1 MTWQEAEREF
11 SDEVVGDE
19 TLARTFERSAER
31 NADRVAQRYK
41 GGVYDRSLVE
51 AGVIDAAPE
60 GDYADLTYGEMRAI
74 VRHLAAGFRELGV
87 DDDTRLAVFAETRM
101 EWAQVDFAALSAGAV
116 VTTVYASSSADGLRY
131 LLEDPGATVVV
142 AENRAR
148 LEEVVAVRDDLDHE
162 LDAIVT
168 MDDVDVGDLDAAA
181 VDDVYTLGEVH
192 DMGAAAFDEA
202 AHESWLDGV
211 DADDLA
217 SLVYT
222 SGTTGKPKGVRLT
235 HAEFR
240 ANLTQYYTRLAAKAE
255 GDGNGSGEIDGIS
268 PASTTLSFLPLAHA
282 FERLTGHFVPF
293 AAGATVAYAES
304 PGTLRE
310 DFGLVRPTVVTS
322 VPRVYETLFD
332 AARGQASGSP
342 VKRRV
347 FEWAVDVGR
356 THYRT
361 ADPGPLLDAKRAVAD
376 RLVFSSVREA
386 LGGEIDFLV
395 SGGGSLSAELCS
407 LYHAMGLP
415 ILEGYGLTETAP
427 VVSVNPPSAPEV
439 GTIGPPVI
447 DTEIAVDTEAVDTE
461 AVDAGAVDTG
471 GSDGGGGDGQ
481 PNADEPG
488 AVGELLVRGPQVT
501 DGYWNRPDAT
511 REAFTPADA
520 LPADAPTA
528 GTSPAERDGDPDESW
543 FRTGDIVRLRPD
555 GYIVFRGRT
564 KRLLVLSTGENVAPE
579 PMEDR
584 FAANEFV
591 EQCCVLGD
599 DRRFVSALIVP
610 NVDRVSA
617 WADDRGID
625 LPDDREAVCRDERVR
640 ERIGTEVDRV
650 NASFESYER
659 IRGFR
664 LVPERFTEANGL
676 LTPTMKKKRRTI
688 LDRFADDVEAVYD
701 ETGVVGDET
710 GDVGDETGDVGDETG
725 GGE

>member
-222 SGTTGKPKGVRLT
+222 SGTTGEPKGVRLT

-332 AARGQASGSP
+332 AARGQASGAP

-447 DTEIAVDTEAVDTE
+447 DTEIAVDTEAVDAE

-701 ETGVVGDET
+701 ETGGVGDET

>member
-222 SGTTGKPKGVRLT
+222 SGTTGEPKGVRLT

-701 ETGVVGDET
+701 ETGG
-710 GDVGDETGDVGDETG
+710 VGDETGDVGDETG

>member
-116 VTTVYASSSADGLRY
+116 LTTVYASSSADGLRY

-222 SGTTGKPKGVRLT
+222 SGTTGEPKGVRLT

-447 DTEIAVDTEAVDTE
+447 DTEIAVDTEAVDAGAVDTE

-701 ETGVVGDET
+701 ETG
-710 GDVGDETGDVGDETG
+710 

>member
-116 VTTVYASSSADGLRY
+116 LTTVYASSSADGLRY

-222 SGTTGKPKGVRLT
+222 SGTTGEPKGVRLT

-701 ETGVVGDET
+701 ETGG
-710 GDVGDETGDVGDETG
+710 VGDETGDVGDETG

>member
-116 VTTVYASSSADGLRY
+116 LTTVYASSSADGLRY

-222 SGTTGKPKGVRLT
+222 SGTTGEPKGVRLT

-447 DTEIAVDTEAVDTE
+447 DTEIAVDTEAVDAGAVDTE

-701 ETGVVGDET
+701 ETGG
-710 GDVGDETGDVGDETG
+710 VGDETGDVGDETG

>member
-222 SGTTGKPKGVRLT
+222 SGTTGEPKGVRLT

-447 DTEIAVDTEAVDTE
+447 DTEIAVDTEAVDAGAVDTE

-701 ETGVVGDET
+701 ETGG
-710 GDVGDETGDVGDETG
+710 VGDETGDVGDETG

>member
-222 SGTTGKPKGVRLT
+222 SGTTGEPKGVRLT

-701 ETGVVGDET
+701 ETGGVGDET
-710 GDVGDETGDVGDETG
+710 GDVGDETGD
-725 GGE
+725 GE

>member
-222 SGTTGKPKGVRLT
+222 SGTTGEPKGVRLT

-447 DTEIAVDTEAVDTE
+447 DTEIAVDTEAVDAE

-701 ETGVVGDET
+701 ETG
-710 GDVGDETGDVGDETG
+710 

>member
-222 SGTTGKPKGVRLT
+222 SGTTGEPKGVRLT

-701 ETGVVGDET
+701 ETG
-710 GDVGDETGDVGDETG
+710 